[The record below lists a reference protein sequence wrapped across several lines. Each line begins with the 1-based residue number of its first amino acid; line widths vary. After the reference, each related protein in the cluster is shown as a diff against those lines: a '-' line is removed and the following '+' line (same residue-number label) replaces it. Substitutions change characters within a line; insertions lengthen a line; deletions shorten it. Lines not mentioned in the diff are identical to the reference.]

1 MKNLGTWLVCTK
13 SLQSCLALCN
23 PVDCI
28 PPGSSVH
35 GILQARI
42 LGQVAMPSS
51 RGTSQTRDGTCVSWV
66 SCNGSGLFTTSP
78 TIGNEGLMDINKT
91 HPSERECPCV
101 SGARRMAGLF
111 HQLWKIR
118 SPKWFDWTETLDLLS
133 QCFFL
138 QVAAAAAAAK
148 SLQSCPTLCNPIDGS
163 PPGSSFRLDVS

>member
-1 MKNLGTWLVCTK
+1 MGDNVRISMKNLGTWLVCTK
-13 SLQSCLALCN
+13 SLQSCLALCD
-23 PVDCI
+23 PMDCI

-42 LGQVAMPSS
+42 LGRVAMPSS
-51 RGTSQTRDGTCVSWV
+51 RDLPEPGTEPVSL
-66 SCNGSGLFTTSP
+66 GSLAMASGFLTASA

-91 HPSERECPCV
+91 HPSERECPCF

-111 HQLWKIR
+111 HQLWRIR
-118 SPKWFDWTETLDLLS
+118 SPKWSDWRETLDLLS

-148 SLQSCPTLCNPIDGS
+148 
-163 PPGSSFRLDVS
+163 